1 MKPFR
6 ETGGVSSVLFPKGL
20 SSRTAWQD
28 SGALPNLP
36 FLGSPQ
42 CGRSSKFV
50 QNIPK
55 EIFLLQHP
63 SSCGPKTKTAK
74 PCQPLVLVVEL
85 QIWVANFGPSWASLG
100 RLKIS
105 TVDWFLGTC
114 STCFNLHWGQTFA
127 WIYFQRLPVTWLKSK
142 HLQASKTHF
151 GWIGFWYVFFCMADD
166 STISVLLTVSGNP
179 LDMCLIIY
187 IYNL

>member
-42 CGRSSKFV
+42 CGRSSKLV
-50 QNIPK
+50 QNILK
-55 EIFLLQHP
+55 LVFLLQHP

-85 QIWVANFGPSWASLG
+85 QIWVANFGPRLG

-114 STCFNLHWGQTFA
+114 STHMFQPTQLRPNFRLDLLSETASHLTEIEASPSFKNPFWVNWFLICFFLH
-127 WIYFQRLPVTWLKSK
+127 
-142 HLQASKTHF
+142 
-151 GWIGFWYVFFCMADD
+151 GWRFDDLSATYSIGESSWHVFD
-166 STISVLLTVSGNP
+166 
-179 LDMCLIIY
+179 
-187 IYNL
+187 